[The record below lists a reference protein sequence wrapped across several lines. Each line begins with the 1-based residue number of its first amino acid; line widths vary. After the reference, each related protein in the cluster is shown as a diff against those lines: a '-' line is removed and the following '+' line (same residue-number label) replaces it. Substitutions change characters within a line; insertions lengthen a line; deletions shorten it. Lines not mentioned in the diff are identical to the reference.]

1 MVINI
6 IDGVAGLPRI
16 HKLRHVYLPMI
27 GGMSQVHLPHHR
39 PLNPHTQTL
48 IVFHHPF
55 PRSLPADYC
64 VAYAILFMISVENPP
79 RG

>member
-1 MVINI
+1 MVIGIN
-6 IDGVAGLPRI
+6 DAACLPRI

-27 GGMSQVHLPHHR
+27 GGTIQVHLPHQR

-55 PRSLPADYC
+55 LAPSLQTI
-64 VAYAILFMISVENPP
+64 V
-79 RG
+79 